1 MLINRKILFLIQ
13 LPPPIHGAS
22 AVNKAIMDSHAI
34 NTAFETRYIDIS
46 PAAELADLGK
56 VSFNKLLTTLKIYM
70 LAIKTYLMFKP
81 RLVYLTF
88 SPHGAAFYKD
98 GLLAVILKLL
108 GAQLVFHMHGKG
120 IDAEA
125 KKSRIKIFIYRLVFK
140 GVDVIHLSPS
150 LFYDVET
157 VRDHTKKLFA
167 VPNSVPAPP
176 KLNIERD
183 DNIVTLIY
191 LSNLAR
197 TKGADIL
204 VRAASL
210 LPSEL
215 QDKIKIK
222 IVGKPTN
229 QKYMDE
235 VIQLLSQNP
244 YGNIELLGPKYG
256 DDKYRELLSSHIFVL
271 PTQNECFPLSILEAM
286 SCGLAVISTQEG
298 AIPNIVDNGIT
309 GQILDECTPAALAA
323 AMTEYINS
331 IKYLAACAKA
341 GKEKFLNHYTH
352 NIFEQNFISTVDVLL
367 GQP

>member
-1 MLINRKILFLIQ
+1 MNKKILFLIQ

-22 AVNKAIMDSHAI
+22 VVNKTIKDSRAI
-34 NTAFETRYIDIS
+34 NATFETRYINIS

-56 VSFNKLLTTLKIYM
+56 VSLIKLLATSNIYV
-70 LAIKTYLMFKP
+70 LALKTYLTFKP
-81 RLVYLTF
+81 RLVYLTL

-108 GAQLVFHMHGKG
+108 GAQLVFHIHGKG
-120 IDAEA
+120 IDSEA
-125 KKSRIKIFIYRLVFK
+125 KKSRIKIFIYRLIFK

-167 VPNSVPAPP
+167 VPNSVPVPP
-176 KLNIERD
+176 KLNIVRD
-183 DNIVTLIY
+183 DNVATFIY
-191 LSNLAR
+191 LSNLAP

-204 VRAASL
+204 VRAAAL

-215 QDKIKIK
+215 QDKFKIK
-222 IVGKPTN
+222 IVGKSTN
-229 QKYMDE
+229 KKYTDE
-235 VIQLLSQNP
+235 IIQLLSQNP

-286 SCGLAVISTQEG
+286 SCGLAVISTHEG
-298 AIPNIVDNGIT
+298 AIPNIVENGIT
-309 GQILDECTPAALAA
+309 GEVLDECTPEALAA
-323 AMTEYINS
+323 AMTRHIQSIEYS
-331 IKYLAACAKA
+331 ASCGKA
-341 GKEKFLNHYTH
+341 GKEKFHSHYKH
-352 NIFEQNFISTVDVLL
+352 EIFEKNLL
-367 GQP
+367 AILQILSN

>member
-1 MLINRKILFLIQ
+1 MNKKILFLIQ

-22 AVNKAIMDSHAI
+22 VVNKTIMDSQAI
-34 NTAFETRYIDIS
+34 NATFETRYINIS

-56 VSFNKLLTTLKIYM
+56 VSLNKLLITLKMYV
-70 LAIKTYLMFKP
+70 LALKTYLTFKP
-81 RLVYLTF
+81 QLVYLTL

-125 KKSRIKIFIYRLVFK
+125 KKSRIKFFIYRMVFK

-157 VRDHTKKLFA
+157 VRDHKKKLFA
-167 VPNSVPAPP
+167 VPNSVAAPP
-176 KLNIERD
+176 RLNIERD
-183 DNIVTLIY
+183 DNIVTFIY
-191 LSNLAR
+191 LSNLVR

-210 LPSEL
+210 LPPEL
-215 QDKIKIK
+215 QGKFKIK
-222 IVGKPTN
+222 IVGKSSN
-229 QKYMDE
+229 QKYTDE
-235 VIQLLSQNP
+235 IIQLLSQNP

-286 SCGLAVISTQEG
+286 SCGLAVISTKEG

-309 GQILDECTPAALAA
+309 GEVLDECTPAALAA
-323 AMTEYINS
+323 AM
-331 IKYLAACAKA
+331 IKNIESFAYTASCAKA
-341 GKEKFLNHYTH
+341 SKEKFYSHYKH
-352 NIFEQNFISTVDVLL
+352 EIFEKNLVTILQVLSN
-367 GQP
+367 